1 MAAALA
7 AQLAQAGFVAA
18 EDEARELVAAANHL
32 DPPAHAQAHDHHP
45 DHEGPDVL
53 GSLVARRLAGEPLA
67 WIVGHTVFGGTD
79 VRVDP
84 GVYVPRWQ
92 SAELARRATAHLPGT
107 GTAVDLCTGSGAVA
121 LTLQRA
127 RPRARVLAT
136 DMDERAVACAR
147 ANGVDARKGDLFAPL
162 PAGLAGSVDVV
173 VAVVPYVPTRAL
185 ALLPRD
191 TLSFESAAHYDGGPD
206 GTDVL
211 RRVLAD
217 APHFLRP
224 GGTVLLE
231 LGADQ
236 PDLLHDQLEHLGY
249 AEVETWTDED
259 GDVRGLQATPA
270 RRP

>member
-1 MAAALA
+1 M
-7 AQLAQAGFVAA
+7 
-18 EDEARELVAAANHL
+18 
-32 DPPAHAQAHDHHP
+32 
-45 DHEGPDVL
+45 L

-67 WIVGHTVFGGTD
+67 WIVGHTVFDGVD

-92 SAELARRATAHLPGT
+92 SAELARRAIASLPGS
-107 GTAVDLCTGSGAVA
+107 GTALDLCTGSGAVA
-121 LTLQRA
+121 LALQRT

-136 DMDERAVACAR
+136 DVDERAVACAR

-162 PAGLAGSVDVV
+162 PPDLEGNVDVV

-206 GTDVL
+206 GTAVL
-211 RRVLAD
+211 RRVVAD
-217 APHFLRP
+217 APIFLRP
-224 GGTVLLE
+224 GGTLLLE

-236 PDLLHDQLEHLGY
+236 PDLLRDQLEHLGY
-249 AEVETWTDED
+249 TEVETWTDD
-259 GDVRGLQATPA
+259 DDDVRGLQATGPG
-270 RRP
+270 RQP